1 LNEKQKETDDEMPIL
16 FTFYSSG
23 IKEGK
28 NGFAC
33 SHCKD
38 LLIDAIQTWASVCQI
53 AEDTSPYQIVSP
65 FSSRYKER

>member
-1 LNEKQKETDDEMPIL
+1 MPVL
-16 FTFYSSG
+16 FTFYHSG

-38 LLIDAIQTWASVCQI
+38 LLIDAIQTWASECEI
-53 AEDTSPYQIVSP
+53 KEDTTP
-65 FSSRYKER
+65 